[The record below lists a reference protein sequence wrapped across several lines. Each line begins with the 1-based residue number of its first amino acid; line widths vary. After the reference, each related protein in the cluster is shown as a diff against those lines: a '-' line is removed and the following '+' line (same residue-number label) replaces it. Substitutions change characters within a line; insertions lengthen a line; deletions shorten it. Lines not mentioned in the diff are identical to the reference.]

1 MKKSALDIV
10 NKEGVQEIFYTELSR
25 YFADG
30 KVKGDTYIGDIV
42 SSLFETVETDNKNR
56 VQNFKEILGIA
67 ERTQKY
73 MDAKKVE
80 EADYTQWLIR
90 KGLLLWQKKL
100 YDDSCKL
107 ISTLAGRRSGK
118 TYGIGSKGLAHCL
131 EPPDIYN
138 INGVVTQKPKITY
151 YIGLTVEKAA
161 AIMWEPLKQR
171 IKDCHIKTRKI
182 DNSDYTVYF
191 TNGSIF
197 KLVGNSSKAERE
209 KLRGLDISCAIIDE
223 MQSQV
228 GVQYLIESIIQPQLK
243 ARNGTLIL
251 AGTAPLTAGTFW
263 EMVQKN
269 DTYSHYHATMEDNET
284 IPDRFNA
291 LQSVLDEN
299 GWTADNITFRREY
312 LGEIAY
318 DSNLLIY
325 PRKSYVSKMP
335 TSFDGAWIGLDL
347 GWTDSTA
354 LVTLLSAGGVLYEK
368 STWQKPHMLA
378 SDIIKAVK
386 NEIKLVQETCNIPL
400 EDIHVVTDVN
410 EQNVTRELY
419 MEIPSIQ
426 EAYKQNQEY
435 QINRVRDALEG
446 GRLFIQKDGII
457 DKECN
462 SFSWTW
468 DGTLEAVLYK
478 IDDTVRDVF
487 GGHHDA
493 LDALQYAANAYWTYN
508 A

>member
-1 MKKSALDIV
+1 MRKSAIDV
-10 NKEGVQEIFYTELSR
+10 VTKDGVQEIFYSELTH

-42 SSLFETVETDNKNR
+42 SGLFETLETDNKNR
-56 VQNFKEILGIA
+56 VQNFKEILDIA

-80 EADYTQWLIR
+80 EADYTQWLLYKKMMTWQR
-90 KGLLLWQKKL
+90 PVFNDKGRF
-100 YDDSCKL
+100 
-107 ISTLAGRRSGK
+107 ISLLAGRRSGK
-118 TYGIGSKGLAHCL
+118 SFCIGAKLIDHCL
-131 EPPDIYN
+131 EGNDVSTVGGQI
-138 INGVVTQKPKITY
+138 VKKPKQAY
-151 YIGLTVEKAA
+151 YIGLTVERAA
-161 AIMWEPLKQR
+161 LIMWDTLKTL
-171 IKDCHIKTRKI
+171 IKDCHIHTKKI
-182 DNSDYTVYF
+182 DNANYLITFANDNF
-191 TNGSIF
+191 I
-197 KLVGNSSKAERE
+197 KLYGNSSRAERE
-209 KLRGLDISCAIIDE
+209 KLRGFDISFCAIDE
-223 MQSQV
+223 MQSQQ
-228 GVQYLIESIIQPQLK
+228 GVQYLIESIIAPQLK
-243 ARNGTLIL
+243 ARSGTLAL
-251 AGTAPLTAGTFW
+251 LGTAPLTAGTFW

-269 DTYSHYHATMEDNET
+269 ESYRHYHATMEDNET
-284 IPDRFNA
+284 IPDRENA

-325 PRKSYVSKMP
+325 PKKSYVSKMP

-368 STWQKPHMLA
+368 STWQQPHMLA

-386 NEIKLVQETCNIPL
+386 NEIKLVQEKYSIPL
-400 EDIHVVTDVN
+400 EDIHVITDVN

-446 GRLFIQKDGII
+446 GRLFIQKDDIL

-468 DGTLEAVLYK
+468 DTALEAVIYK
-478 IDDTVRDVF
+478 IDDKTRDVF

-493 LDALQYAANAYWTYN
+493 LDALQYASNAYWTYN
-508 A
+508 S